1 MFGKNKESKDLDFSV
16 REKTERVE
24 AKKKADYII
33 EKSKLSE
40 KELLAEIL
48 YRLENI
54 DQNTEDIYDVLYT
67 TGTTSKFY

>member
-1 MFGKNKESKDLDFSV
+1 MFDSITGKNEQS
-16 REKTERVE
+16 EKLTERVE
-24 AKKKADYII
+24 DTEKVDYIL

-54 DQNTEDIYDVLYT
+54 YDVLYSDST
-67 TGTTSKFY
+67 KPRIPRK

>member
-16 REKTERVE
+16 REKKERVE